1 MDCTMT
7 NEEPLFFFSINR
19 EYQSDLD
26 FKGLTMSDPVG
37 FLKLLINF
45 LVLYSKWSKDG
56 DEF

>member
-1 MDCTMT
+1 MT
-7 NEEPLFFFSINR
+7 NEEPLFSINR

-37 FLKLLINF
+37 FLKLFINF

>member
-1 MDCTMT
+1 MT